1 MASSSLSGVTLLT
14 SQHDRSAFDC
24 GAPALNIYLSQYALQ
39 NQKKDIVR
47 NYIVTREKRI
57 VGYYSLA
64 YGSVSRS
71 DMPVEMSKG
80 LPDYPVPM
88 ILLARLAID
97 TSEKGQGLGAALLKD
112 AMFRTVQASEI
123 AGLRAL
129 FVHAKDD
136 DAASFYQKYAFTPS
150 PANPLHLFLPL
161 TALKKI
167 IFQ

>member
-1 MASSSLSGVTLLT
+1 MANCETRVLASNTPLRKLT
-14 SQHDRSAFDC
+14 VRRILI
-24 GAPALNIYLSQYALQ
+24 PAAVATSCKCVLCNP
-39 NQKKDIVR
+39 R
-47 NYIVTREKRI
+47 
-57 VGYYSLA
+57 
-64 YGSVSRS
+64 SRS

-97 TSEKGQGLGAALLKD
+97 ASEKGQGLGAALLKD

-161 TALKKI
+161 SALKKI